1 MKKILFVIPI
11 IFMLS
16 GCYNHKELNDL
27 AIVSAIAISEDD
39 SSGDF
44 KVQVQV
50 VNPKKDQDTS
60 SSNEPDFIVYKSEGK
75 SLQEAFRYIIKESPK
90 KIYGNQIQ
98 ILIVDESI
106 AKDNFPKIMDFLARD
121 PEIRNEFNVLVSK
134 DDDILEVLT
143 PLDKLSSQNIVE
155 SLKANGKYLGYD
167 NIVTF
172 NDVISD
178 YQNDNIE
185 LAIPSVK
192 VTGDPKAGSDEESIE
207 SSEAAASVS
216 LSTIA
221 VFKDNKLVGYLSEK
235 DSLAY
240 NFVMGNVSGTII
252 RSDFKN
258 DDYIVNELL
267 QVSSSTDIDVKDNKV
282 TVTVKGKSA
291 IAEVNYDINLKK
303 EKNIKKVQNKLNS
316 DIEKLIKNS
325 IKDTITKY
333 NSDIYG
339 FKDLYYKTDPKK
351 FNTIKDKWYKEI
363 LSSIKIEV
371 KSDIQIVEQGNLIG
385 GLEHE

>member
-1 MKKILFVIPI
+1 
-11 IFMLS
+11 
-16 GCYNHKELNDL
+16 
-27 AIVSAIAISEDD
+27 
-39 SSGDF
+39 
-44 KVQVQV
+44 
-50 VNPKKDQDTS
+50 
-60 SSNEPDFIVYKSEGK
+60 
-75 SLQEAFRYIIKESPK
+75 
-90 KIYGNQIQ
+90 
-98 ILIVDESI
+98 
-106 AKDNFPKIMDFLARD
+106 
-121 PEIRNEFNVLVSK
+121 
-134 DDDILEVLT
+134 
-143 PLDKLSSQNIVE
+143 
-155 SLKANGKYLGYD
+155 
-167 NIVTF
+167 
-172 NDVISD
+172 
-178 YQNDNIE
+178 
-185 LAIPSVK
+185 
-192 VTGDPKAGSDEESIE
+192 
-207 SSEAAASVS
+207 
-216 LSTIA
+216 
-221 VFKDNKLVGYLSEK
+221 
-235 DSLAY
+235 
-240 NFVMGNVSGTII
+240 MGNVSGTII

-282 TVTVKGKSA
+282 SVTVKGKSA